1 MSKHP
6 QTSWLYRAAAI
17 LTAIVVLVVLYVL
30 STGPAFW
37 LVQRE
42 WLSYQ
47 AHTAYSQP
55 AFWLADHCGRESSE
69 AYRRYLDFWVP
80 YDREP

>member
-1 MSKHP
+1 MAC
-6 QTSWLYRAAAI
+6 L
-17 LTAIVVLVVLYVL
+17 AIVVAAIALYVL

-47 AHTAYSQP
+47 AHTTYSQP
-55 AFWLADHCGRESSE
+55 AFWLADHCGSASQQ
-69 AYRRYLDFWVP
+69 AYRSYLDWWVP
-80 YDREP
+80 YDHGGYPK

>member
-1 MSKHP
+1 MRWP
-6 QTSWLYRAAAI
+6 VRVMAGL
-17 LTAIVVLVVLYVL
+17 AIVVAVLLLYVL

-47 AHTAYSQP
+47 AHTTYSQP
-55 AFWLADHCGRESSE
+55 AFWLADHCGSASQQ
-69 AYRRYLDFWVP
+69 AYRSYLDLWVP
-80 YDREP
+80 YEQHGYPK